1 LGAARANQSRRPGLL
16 GALSRSPAAVQRHH
30 RDGPHGGRDHRGRRG
45 WDDRH
50 DRRGRRPHD
59 ARARARHP
67 EWRHRLRPARGRRR
81 APAPPAG
88 PAAKSAT
95 TGALALEIGEIV
107 VEQGRV
113 RFDDASVA
121 PPARLRVGPIALTAN
136 EVTWPGRQPA
146 RVKLSASTPEA
157 GTFDAE
163 GTVALDPVRFELR
176 ARVAGVT
183 LAPYRSY
190 VPLTAR
196 LQGRL
201 EADMA
206 LKGRLGETMQL

>member
-1 LGAARANQSRRPGLL
+1 MAPPST
-16 GALSRSPAAVQRHH
+16 
-30 RDGPHGGRDHRGRRG
+30 
-45 WDDRH
+45 
-50 DRRGRRPHD
+50 
-59 ARARARHP
+59 ARARPTARP
-67 EWRHRLRPARGRRR
+67 PRPRPRPPPARGAKAKR
-81 APAPPAG
+81 ATAGDESSPP
-88 PAAKSAT
+88 
-95 TGALALEIGEIV
+95 TG
-107 VEQGRV
+107 R
-113 RFDDASVA
+113 
-121 PPARLRVGPIALTAN
+121 RVGPIALAAN
-136 EVTWPGRQPA
+136 DVTWPGQQPA

-201 EADMA
+201 EA
-206 LKGRLGETMQL
+206 